1 MDELEYV
8 SPIVLRIIQ
17 SADRRAYRLEETT
30 GVIRCPW
37 CGAQNYAIDSW
48 CASCSQHLDWA
59 PPAAVPEPPA
69 VPTQTTALPEPR
81 PRSQPRGL
89 IPRALAVAA
98 VAIAIALAMPV
109 ASWLGTAGPA
119 SSPGLPNTAM
129 RPSAPT
135 PSASAV
141 APTQPAPTPD
151 ASPSPEATA
160 TPQPAVPPDDNSS
173 PDSGPAPP
181 AAAAIGNPAAVVAR
195 FYQAVSRH
203 DFATAAAL
211 WTPRMQALYPPAVYI
226 DHRFAATQA
235 INLQAERTPGDGGGP

>member
-141 APTQPAPTPD
+141 APTQRAPTPD
-151 ASPSPEATA
+151 ATPSPEATA

-181 AAAAIGNPAAVVAR
+181 AAAAVGNPPPLVAR
-195 FYQAVSRH
+195 LYPAVSRH
-203 DFATAAAL
+203 HLAPAAARL
-211 WTPRMQALYPPAVYI
+211 APRMQGPHSPAVHI
-226 DHRFAATQA
+226 DHRFSAPHD
-235 INLQAERTPGDGGGP
+235 LQPQ

>member
-1 MDELEYV
+1 M
-8 SPIVLRIIQ
+8 R
-17 SADRRAYRLEETT
+17 ARRPA
-30 GVIRCPW
+30 
-37 CGAQNYAIDSW
+37 
-48 CASCSQHLDWA
+48 A
-59 PPAAVPEPPA
+59 PP
-69 VPTQTTALPEPR
+69 
-81 PRSQPRGL
+81 PRG
-89 IPRALAVAA
+89 
-98 VAIAIALAMPV
+98 
-109 ASWLGTAGPA
+109 GEG
-119 SSPGLPNTAM
+119 
-129 RPSAPT
+129 APT
-135 PSASAV
+135 R
-141 APTQPAPTPD
+141 PAPAPD
-151 ASPSPEATA
+151 ASPSREAPP